1 MTDNTEPVKDDRG
14 NYVRPEDRIRQG
26 ARAGGEQSR
35 GLSYLDHLEER
46 IQRLEA
52 WKDAEEAR
60 RVREEYAADQEA
72 AERREREG

>member
-1 MTDNTEPVKDDRG
+1 MTSNEGDRG

-26 ARAGGEQSR
+26 ARGRTGEER
-35 GLSYLDHLEER
+35 GVTYLDHLEER

>member
-1 MTDNTEPVKDDRG
+1 MTGNDRE

-26 ARAGGEQSR
+26 ARAGGDQPR

-60 RVREEYAADQEA
+60 RVREEYAAHQEDV
-72 AERREREG
+72 ERQEREG